1 MVQLVNKV
9 IIYKLNGQHVLFVQ
23 VLQAHV
29 PMQPLSNHVKMVSM
43 QLHLV
48 DKMLIV

>member
-1 MVQLVNKV
+1 
-9 IIYKLNGQHVLFVQ
+9 
-23 VLQAHV
+23 
-29 PMQPLSNHVKMVSM
+29 MVSM